1 MRQQESELRSPEWL
15 PTEKGEMMQNEA
27 VTRRIVLVAALLA
40 IIVGAVS
47 GPLLAGGSP
56 TARVF
61 SLADFSRVAGARGT
75 IHRSADAMCLEV
87 KTRNLPP
94 GAYTL
99 WGIGFDNPDGCEFGG
114 GGLTPPLP
122 GECGPGDDGNPN
134 AEPFGQW
141 VAAFIVGPNGKGHL
155 NACIEPGAPSGQ
167 LLFGDGLDNPGAEIH
182 GILRGHGEAL
192 YADPLNLGLQLT
204 HVAGGC
210 NITNAC
216 NDEQLV
222 IYVP

>member
-1 MRQQESELRSPEWL
+1 
-15 PTEKGEMMQNEA
+15 MQNETLTPRMA
-27 VTRRIVLVAALLA
+27 LVAALA

-61 SLADFSRVAGARGT
+61 SLADLSRIPGGRGT
-75 IHRSADAMCLEV
+75 IHRSADSVCLEV
-87 KTRNLPP
+87 TTKKLPP

-99 WGIGFDNPDGCEFGG
+99 WGIGFDNPDGCTFGG
-114 GGLTPPLP
+114 GGTPPLP
-122 GECGPGDDGNPN
+122 GKCGVGDDANPA

-155 NACIEPGAPSGQ
+155 NACIEPGAPGGQ
-167 LLFGDGLDNPGAEIH
+167 VLFGDGLDNPDAEIH
-182 GILRGHGEAL
+182 GILRGHG
-192 YADPLNLGLQLT
+192 DPLYGDPMLLGLQLT
-204 HVAGGC
+204 HVFGGC
-210 NITNAC
+210 SNVPPGVPSPPGGPNVC